1 MRDIGTITGDLVLV
15 GGGHAQVAILKSL
28 AMKPVAG
35 LRTTLVS
42 RDIDTPY
49 SGMLPGFV
57 EGVWSAADIHIDLSR
72 LAQMAGARFVHA
84 AVTKIDAGAQL
95 LHLAYRPPLPFDI
108 LSLNIGGE
116 PDLDAID
123 GAAQHCIP
131 VKPISLFRAR
141 LEALTA
147 TGYPDRLAVIG
158 GGAAGCELALALS
171 KRWFHAT
178 GTRPQINLYTR
189 GARLVPEM
197 PARAARLIFESLSA
211 VGVKVHCGQSVTG
224 VMADELYLEDAAR
237 HPFDA
242 CFLVTPVAPPSWLS
256 DSGLA
261 LDERGFVAVHQTL
274 QSVSHPH
281 VFAAGDIAT
290 MVDAPTPKAG
300 VYAVRAG
307 PVLARNIR
315 RHLAGRSLRRWTPQK
330 RALAILGTADG
341 RAVGIRGK
349 HASASRAWWWAKTWI
364 DRRWMAKYTNPKMP
378 PPPAPE
384 MFAGLKD
391 RSTSATDPAF
401 EAMRC
406 LGCGAKTGHETLA
419 AAMRDAVKMALS
431 LGADPGLMPPDGLA
445 DDSAIL
451 PVPEDGELVQ
461 SIDSLS
467 EIVSDPYLLGRISA
481 IHAISDIYAAN
492 AVPVWAM
499 ANVTMSMAR
508 LELQQHQLTQLMT
521 GALLA
526 LSEAGVQ
533 LVGGHTGEGHDL
545 GLGFA
550 VTGWRKAAPIPP
562 QPGEDTTLILTKP
575 LGIGVIMAAHM
586 QLAARGEEVSAAI
599 DMMATGN
606 GPAAQLLSEHSPI
619 MTDVTGFGL
628 ARHALNLAERCGSAG
643 AMIDLETLPCLDG
656 AQALFDKGY
665 RSTLHD
671 QNRAAVRLA
680 NDVTASGAMTS
691 GVKNART
698 EILFD
703 PQTSGGLLAALPA
716 ADAMRA
722 VKRLVDGGVPA
733 VIVGRLDWNTPGL
746 TVGP

>member
-1 MRDIGTITGDLVLV
+1 MRGGDTTAGELVLA
-15 GGGHAQVAILKSL
+15 GGGHAQVAVLKSL

-35 LRTTLVS
+35 LRTTLVC
-42 RDIDTPY
+42 RDINTPY

-57 EGVWSAADIHIDLSR
+57 EGVWSASDIHIDLSR
-72 LAQMAGARFVHA
+72 LAQMAGARFIHA
-84 AVTKIDAGAQL
+84 AVTKLDADARMLRLDG
-95 LHLAYRPPLPFDI
+95 RPPLPFDV

-116 PDLDAID
+116 PDLEAID
-123 GAAQHCIP
+123 GAARHCIP

-147 TGYPDRLAVIG
+147 TGYPGRLAVIG

-171 KRWFHAT
+171 KRWVAAT
-178 GTRPQINLYTR
+178 GTRPRIDIYTR

-197 PARAARLIFESLSA
+197 PARAARLILAALDAAGISI
-211 VGVKVHCGQSVTG
+211 HCGQSVTG
-224 VMADELYLEDAAR
+224 VMADELYLEDTTR

-242 CFLVTPVAPPSWLS
+242 SFLVTPVAPPSWLS
-256 DSGLA
+256 DTGLA
-261 LDERGFVAVHQTL
+261 LDERGFVAVDRTL
-274 QSVSHPH
+274 RSISHPH

-290 MVDAPTPKAG
+290 IADDPRPKSG

-315 RHLAGRSLRRWTPQK
+315 RHLDGKSLRRWSPQT
-330 RALAILGTADG
+330 RTLAILGTADG
-341 RAVGIRGK
+341 RAVGIRGN
-349 HASASRAWWWAKTWI
+349 HASASRAWWWTKKWI
-364 DRRWMAKYTNPKMP
+364 DRRWMAKYTRLKMP

-391 RSTSATDPAF
+391 RASANDPAF

-419 AAMRDAVKMALS
+419 AAMRDAVEMSVS
-431 LGADPGLMPPDGLA
+431 LGADPRLMPPDGLA

-451 PVPEDGELVQ
+451 PVPDGGELVQ

-467 EIVSDPYLLGRISA
+467 EIVSDPFLLGRISA
-481 IHAISDIYAAN
+481 LHAMSDIYAAN

-499 ANVTMSMAR
+499 ANVTMGMAR
-508 LELQQHQLTQLMT
+508 LELQRHQLTQLMT

-526 LSEAGVQ
+526 LGEAGVQ
-533 LVGGHTGEGHDL
+533 LVGGHTGEGRDL

-550 VTGWRKAAPIPP
+550 VTGWRTAAPTPP
-562 QPGEDTTLILTKP
+562 QPGEDTALILTKP

-586 QLAARGEEVSAAI
+586 QLAASGEQVRAAI
-599 DMMATGN
+599 DVMATGN
-606 GPAAQLLSEHSPI
+606 GLAAHILSENTPM

-628 ARHALNLAERCGSAG
+628 ARHALNLAERCGSKG
-643 AMIDLETLPCLDG
+643 AAITLKTVPSLDG
-656 AQALFDKGY
+656 AQALLETGH
-665 RSTLHD
+665 RSTLHE

-680 NDVTASGAMTS
+680 TDIGGNGTDDAGA
-691 GVKNART
+691 G
-698 EILFD
+698 ILFD

-716 ADAMRA
+716 DEALR
-722 VKRLVDGGVPA
+722 VVEQLVESGVPA
-733 VIVGRLDWNTPGL
+733 RIVGRLDWHTPGL
-746 TVGP
+746 TVGL